1 LDEIKATLG
10 EVFGIE
16 LPKDAGLDEVL
27 RKVVGNIG
35 GS

>member
-1 LDEIKATLG
+1 
-10 EVFGIE
+10 VFGIK